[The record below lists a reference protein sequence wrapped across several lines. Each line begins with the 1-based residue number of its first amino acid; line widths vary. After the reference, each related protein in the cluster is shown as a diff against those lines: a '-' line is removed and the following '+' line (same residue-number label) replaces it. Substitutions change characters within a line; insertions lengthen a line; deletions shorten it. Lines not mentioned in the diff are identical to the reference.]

1 MKIVQIKNDVVFAD
15 SLQIAEHFEIQHK
28 SVLARIENLRK
39 DDKKISQLTALS
51 FYMDSQNRKQRKYY
65 LSKDAFIFVAQKFKG
80 KKAHEWQW
88 KYIEAFNK
96 MESLIQERN
105 SSEWQL
111 TRENGKMLRRHETDV
126 ISDFVLYAMR
136 NGSSN
141 PKMYY
146 KHFSSLV
153 NKTAGIKDGERES
166 LTPQLLVIVGTIEQK
181 VTELITEMMLKEL
194 YYKDIYIEIKEK
206 LKMLQAFLPHPEEKY
221 LPSPRHQNILPKSS
235 EEVSA

>member
-15 SLQIAEHFEIQHK
+15 SLQIAEHFDKRHDNVIM
-28 SVLARIENLRK
+28 SIEKFPK
-39 DDKKISQLTALS
+39 DEFSRLNFKESKYINERGKTYKMYLLT
-51 FYMDSQNRKQRKYY
+51 
-65 LSKDAFIFVAQKFKG
+65 KDGFAMLVMGFTG
-80 KKAHEWQW
+80 KKAYEWKL
-88 KYIEAFNK
+88 KYIQAFNK
-96 MESLIQERN
+96 MESIILEKN

-221 LPSPRHQNILPKSS
+221 LPSPRHQNILSKSS
-235 EEVSA
+235 EEASA

>member
-1 MKIVQIKNDVVFAD
+1 MEIVQIKNDVVFAD
-15 SLQIAEHFEIQHK
+15 SLQIAEHFGKQHK
-28 SVLARIENLRK
+28 NVISAIEKFPK
-39 DDKKISQLTALS
+39 DEFSRLNFKPSDYINERGKTYKMYLLT
-51 FYMDSQNRKQRKYY
+51 
-65 LSKDAFIFVAQKFKG
+65 KDGFAMLVMGFTG
-80 KKAHEWQW
+80 KKAYEWKL
-88 KYIEAFNK
+88 KYIQAFNK

-111 TRENGKMLRRHETDV
+111 TRENGKMLRRYETDV
-126 ISDFVLYAMR
+126 ISDFVLYAIKS
-136 NGSSN
+136 GSSN
-141 PKMYY
+141 PQMYY

-206 LKMLQAFLPHPEEKY
+206 LKVLQAFLPHPEEKY
-221 LPSPRHQNILPKSS
+221 LPSPRHQNLLHQNSK
-235 EEVSA
+235 EVSA